1 MRILIITFLFFLN
14 FGNTNDFHDAVS
26 ATFNVV
32 ERGHVLMLEIDFDTF
47 NFLKLDA
54 SKSIKVTKDDF
65 SAYLNKTSSWKFD
78 GEKITPQVLT
88 IKSEN
93 HHTKVICFLA
103 KSRKNIKKVEI
114 KNEFLLNVETHSNIV
129 ELDINETFKDF
140 RMYKDRKEIVV
151 NYN

>member
-1 MRILIITFLFFLN
+1 
-14 FGNTNDFHDAVS
+14 
-26 ATFNVV
+26 
-32 ERGHVLMLEIDFDTF
+32 MLEIDFDTF